1 MIKIKKIRNLS
12 ETELKEKIVFLQKEL
27 FNKKLQLNLA
37 KLKDTSIIKKIK
49 KEIAKIKT
57 VIREKEL
64 LEKRKL
70 K

>member
-1 MIKIKKIRNLS
+1 MKIKKIRNLS